1 MHLRFWGTRGSLPV
15 SLSAPAVEEKL
26 ITVLLAAQGQQFA
39 DRAAAQAF
47 VQSLP
52 FSQRGSY
59 GGQSSCVE
67 IALAHRPQHDDC
79 IEHLICDA
87 GSGLR
92 LFGGAVLAAHGANTR
107 QRFHIL
113 LSHLHW
119 DHIMGLPFFTPAYL
133 AGNEVHFYGGHAE
146 LRAAIERQ
154 QDPPSF
160 PVPFADLR
168 AQFHFHRLLPG
179 SVTTIAGSRVQ
190 LLRQHHAGDSY
201 GYRIEHGGKSVV
213 YSTDSEHRLDDPEE
227 TAAFV
232 QFFHQADAV
241 IFDSMYSLAD
251 TLSLKADWGHSSNV
265 VAVELCQLAQ
275 VRQLLLFHHE
285 PSFSDARIA
294 QMEAESQRLEA
305 ITRGSRA
312 PLLVRASYDGMEVP
326 L

>member
-1 MHLRFWGTRGSLPV
+1 
-15 SLSAPAVEEKL
+15 
-26 ITVLLAAQGQQFA
+26 VLLAAQGCELP
-39 DRAAAQAF
+39 DRAAARAF
-47 VQSLP
+47 LQSLP
-52 FSQRGSY
+52 FAQRGSY
-59 GGQSSCVE
+59 GGQTSCVE
-67 IALAHRPQHDDC
+67 ITLPRSDHDGY

-92 LFGGAVLAAHGANTR
+92 LFGGSALATHGVTTR

-133 AGNEVHFYGGHAE
+133 PGNEVHFYGGHTQ

-160 PVPFADLR
+160 PVPFSDLR
-168 AQFHFHRLLPG
+168 AQLHFHHLLPG
-179 SVTTIAGSRVQ
+179 SVTEIVGSRVQ
-190 LLRQHHAGDSY
+190 LLRQNHAGDSY
-201 GYRIEHGGKSVV
+201 GYRIECGGKAVV

-227 TAAFV
+227 TAAFIR
-232 QFFHQADAV
+232 FFDNADAV

-265 VAVELCQLAQ
+265 VAVELCQLAKA
-275 VRQLLLFHHE
+275 RQLLLFHHE
-285 PSFSDARIA
+285 PTFSDVRIA

-312 PLLVRASYDGMEVP
+312 ALIVRASYDGMEVA